1 MKHRQEP
8 AQVDPARVANE
19 GGARN
24 QDKRIEKREPKNDEG
39 RRDPEPIEIG
49 SRRRRSDGEVRHRLL
64 LE

>member
-8 AQVDPARVANE
+8 AQIDPARVAHQ
-19 GGARN
+19 GRARN
-24 QDKRIEKREPKNDEG
+24 QDERIEKREPKDDER

-49 SRRRRSDGEVRHRLL
+49 SRRRRPDGEVRHRLR